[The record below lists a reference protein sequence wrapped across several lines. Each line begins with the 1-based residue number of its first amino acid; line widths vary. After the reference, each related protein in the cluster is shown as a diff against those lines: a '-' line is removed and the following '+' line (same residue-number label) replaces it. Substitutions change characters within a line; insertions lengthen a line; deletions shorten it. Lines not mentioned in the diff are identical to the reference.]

1 MSESDSEIC
10 ILTHLDAD
18 GIGAGSILASSLA
31 RLGAKFCV
39 RIASD
44 MNANLLASIKNESH
58 DFVIVTDLGG
68 GWSGE
73 IRNAFSGNCL
83 IFDHH
88 QISEEEKLTDDEN
101 MIFNPWKVDIDG
113 SVEIS
118 SGGLCYLVATRLDQI
133 NRDLSPLAIVTAVAD
148 RQDQGEKRSLLGI
161 NEEILKQAQSS
172 GLVNADLDILV
183 AGRETR
189 PCHESLAYTSFPY
202 IHGLTWHPDACYNLL
217 TKAGIKLRDG
227 SRWRTPS
234 ELSQEEKSAFID
246 AIARHIGVSGA
257 EAGGII
263 NELIGRVYTL
273 NNEDARTQLRDARE
287 FGTLLN
293 ACGRIGKAGVGV
305 AVCLGDRN
313 NMLSEAERASQ
324 SYRSTLK
331 SYLTAIFADKWRIT
345 DSPDQVFVHGDG
357 LVASDMLGA
366 VSSVLSGSALMAG
379 KLIFLRTVSS
389 DDPEYFKFSCRK
401 GGSNAPRVN
410 LGLIMRH
417 CAARAGGTGGG
428 HPAAAGCR
436 IPSNSVAEFSKL
448 VRESIGDSRF
458 AKTD

>member
-1 MSESDSEIC
+1 
-10 ILTHLDAD
+10 
-18 GIGAGSILASSLA
+18 
-31 RLGAKFCV
+31 
-39 RIASD
+39 
-44 MNANLLASIKNESH
+44 
-58 DFVIVTDLGG
+58 
-68 GWSGE
+68 
-73 IRNAFSGNCL
+73 
-83 IFDHH
+83 
-88 QISEEEKLTDDEN
+88 
-101 MIFNPWKVDIDG
+101 
-113 SVEIS
+113 
-118 SGGLCYLVATRLDQI
+118 
-133 NRDLSPLAIVTAVAD
+133 
-148 RQDQGEKRSLLGI
+148 
-161 NEEILKQAQSS
+161 
-172 GLVNADLDILV
+172 
-183 AGRETR
+183 
-189 PCHESLAYTSFPY
+189 
-202 IHGLTWHPDACYNLL
+202 
-217 TKAGIKLRDG
+217 
-227 SRWRTPS
+227 
-234 ELSQEEKSAFID
+234 
-246 AIARHIGVSGA
+246 
-257 EAGGII
+257 
-263 NELIGRVYTL
+263 
-273 NNEDARTQLRDARE
+273 
-287 FGTLLN
+287 
-293 ACGRIGKAGVGV
+293 
-305 AVCLGDRN
+305 
-313 NMLSEAERASQ
+313 MLSEAERASQ